1 MKYIAYGSNMVKE
14 QMAYRCPGAKLIG
27 TGYLPNHRLAFYLHA
42 TVERS
47 HARNARVPV
56 AVWEI
61 DEADEQRL
69 DRYEGF
75 PNYYV
80 KLRRRVVLSDGS
92 EIEGMVYV
100 MILIRRQPRR
110 RNTTAQSAT
119 RTDSSASATKSRGC
133 WSPPFAAAGSVA
145 AFKSAR
151 SHPCGRPALL
161 ARRGPVWLLSGLGGG
176 AGRMGFGRNVRWRG
190 PRDKAKSAGRLPD
203 AFPWGRLTNR
213 RRLPPFGC
221 RPGRFGIG

>member
-47 HARNARVPV
+47 RARDARVPV

-100 MILIRRQPRR
+100 MILIRRQPPTAEYYRANPRRVQTARLPR
-110 RNTTAQSAT
+110 RNRAGAGACPLPQPGAQ
-119 RTDSSASATKSRGC
+119 RLLN
-133 WSPPFAAAGSVA
+133 PPGPIHAAGPPSL
-145 AFKSAR
+145 R
-151 SHPCGRPALL
+151 
-161 ARRGPVWLLSGLGGG
+161 G
-176 AGRMGFGRNVRWRG
+176 AGLFGFCRAW
-190 PRDKAKSAGRLPD
+190 AAGRGACP
-203 AFPWGRLTNR
+203 G
-213 RRLPPFGC
+213 RRLRAKRAPTWAA
-221 RPGRFGIG
+221 

>member
-47 HARNARVPV
+47 RARDARVPV

-80 KLRRRVVLSDGS
+80 KLRRRVILADGS

-100 MILIRRQPRR
+100 MILIRRQPP
-110 RNTTAQSAT
+110 TAEYYRAIRDAYRQLGF
-119 RTDSSASATKSRGC
+119 RDEI
-133 WSPPFAAAGSVA
+133 
-145 AFKSAR
+145 AR
-151 SHPCGRPALL
+151 VLEPALC
-161 ARRGPVWLLSGLGGG
+161 RSRERSG
-176 AGRMGFGRNVRWRG
+176 F
-190 PRDKAKSAGRLPD
+190 
-203 AFPWGRLTNR
+203 
-213 RRLPPFGC
+213 
-221 RPGRFGIG
+221 

>member
-14 QMAYRCPGAKLIG
+14 QMAYRCPGARLIG

-47 HARNARVPV
+47 RARDARVPV

-80 KLRRRVVLSDGS
+80 KLRRRVILSDGS

-100 MILIRRQPRR
+100 MILIRRQPDGGILPRDPRRVQTARLPR
-110 RNTTAQSAT
+110 RNRA
-119 RTDSSASATKSRGC
+119 
-133 WSPPFAAAGSVA
+133 
-145 AFKSAR
+145 
-151 SHPCGRPALL
+151 
-161 ARRGPVWLLSGLGGG
+161 G
-176 AGRMGFGRNVRWRG
+176 AG
-190 PRDKAKSAGRLPD
+190 A
-203 AFPWGRLTNR
+203 
-213 RRLPPFGC
+213 
-221 RPGRFGIG
+221 RPSPYPGAQRHRIR